1 MAKIEILAPFI
12 LSWEGGY
19 NKTPGDRGGA
29 TNKGVTL
36 ATWRRHGYDKDGD
49 DDIDE
54 RDVMMITE
62 YDAIYEIMKPVYWD
76 RWKADR
82 IESQAIAN
90 IVVDWYW
97 NSGAYGIKLP
107 QKVLG
112 VEMDGVVGEKTLAAL
127 NNHPNRQ
134 RLFDMLWQERRAFF
148 CRLAINPTQRRFL
161 SGWLN
166 RLCCIQEDRLICN
179 DKKHTVIGWEE
190 KYE

>member
-1 MAKIEILAPFI
+1 MAKIDIIAPFI

-49 DDIDE
+49 GDIDE
-54 RDVMMITE
+54 RDVMLISE

-76 RWKADR
+76 KWKADR
-82 IESQAIAN
+82 IRSQAVAN
-90 IVVDWYW
+90 LLVDWYW
-97 NSGAYGIKLP
+97 NSGAYGIRIP

-112 VEMDGVVGEKTLAAL
+112 VTIDGAVGEKTLAAVNGYPDQRQL
-127 NNHPNRQ
+127 FRRLWNERKEYYQ
-134 RLFDMLWQERRAFF
+134 RLASD
-148 CRLAINPTQRRFL
+148 PTQKRFL

-166 RLCCIQEDRLICN
+166 RLDGIRENCLVCN
-179 DKKHTVIGWEE
+179 DKHHTVIRW
-190 KYE
+190 